1 MQSKSVFKF
10 LNLQLQKRKNSSEL
24 PVDEQHYAIV
34 NLLDENNNPV
44 RFFVFKKEIIE
55 QLLSQKFE
63 TLQEVE
69 VTYECLFLNNNWT
82 VRLVNI
88 NG

>member
-1 MQSKSVFKF
+1 MQNKSVFKF
-10 LNLQLQKRKNSSEL
+10 LNLQLQKRKNASEL
-24 PVDEQHYAIV
+24 PVDEQHYAIL
-34 NLLDENNNPV
+34 NLLDEKNNPV

-55 QLLSQKFE
+55 KLLSQNFE
-63 TLQEVE
+63 TLQDVD

-82 VRLVNI
+82 VRLVDI